1 MLSLYDHKSRTAHPD
16 MRDLLQ
22 NAFKKVEKH
31 GFFLKIFYVSEEI
44 WFRMKG
50 IFLSFLPA
58 EEEVWII
65 LINEVILE
73 NVIRVHDGSG
83 G

>member
-1 MLSLYDHKSRTAHPD
+1 
-16 MRDLLQ
+16 
-22 NAFKKVEKH
+22 
-31 GFFLKIFYVSEEI
+31 
-44 WFRMKG
+44 MKG

-83 G
+83 GWGAGGWGAHRITCKIVKK